1 MIEARRGGRG
11 GCDSLLVAVSTIPT
25 LASTKD
31 TGVTTRLFHLA
42 LADAGCRH
50 LDATPAV
57 FPSVL
62 KGKRAAPD
70 PTSGI
75 VTPDA
80 RNGYYGCAWV
90 FDTQS
95 PWRPM
100 VLSR

>member
-1 MIEARRGGRG
+1 MVAGVGAAHSVWLCPRYRHWRAPKIPV
-11 GCDSLLVAVSTIPT
+11 LLH
-25 LASTKD
+25 D
-31 TGVTTRLFHLA
+31 FFHLA

-50 LDATPAV
+50 LDATPAA

-62 KGKRAAPD
+62 EGKRAVPD
-70 PTSGI
+70 PMSGM

-95 PWRPM
+95 PWQPSHG
-100 VLSR
+100 LSR